1 MTMKRMAVIVAA
13 VLLAAACSERK
24 PSAKPSAA
32 PAIKLPPESRKPG
45 ALEIRVDP
53 NPIVAIP
60 LNPSTY
66 EFPFTVS
73 IRETGGT
80 PVTVIRVGMDVYSVA
95 GLRIYTSELGPEEIE
110 RRGYI
115 RTLAAN
121 GEVRYTWRPRAQVPD
136 ERLFATTWGE
146 LWVEGADARGAPVAT
161 RTRVTVR
168 APDLPG
174 RR

>member
-1 MTMKRMAVIVAA
+1 MKRIAVIIAA
-13 VLLAAACSERK
+13 LVLAAACSERK
-24 PSAKPSAA
+24 PSTQPSTV
-32 PAIKLPPESRKPG
+32 PVIEWPREPRKPG
-45 ALEIRVDP
+45 VLEIRVDP

-60 LNPSTY
+60 VSPPTY
-66 EFPFTVS
+66 EFPFTIS

-80 PVTVIRVGMDVYSVA
+80 PVTVMRVGMDVYSVA

-121 GEVRYTWRPRAQVPD
+121 GEVRYTWRPKAQVPD
-136 ERLFATTWGE
+136 QRLFATTWGE
-146 LWVEGADARGAPVAT
+146 FWVEGADAVGAPVAT

-168 APDLPG
+168 ARDLPV